1 MNILKTTGKCGR
13 KRLAILR
20 YAMSFSCIV
29 STLALVGLPRLG
41 AQPAPQ
47 VPAPAVGGAQ
57 PTPQAPAQA
66 GGGAA
71 GRGGRGGAAAG
82 PAFSVGQKI
91 TYAAAMDV
99 PLALAAKVT
108 EARAALAKAS
118 LTVPLKQSDLTA
130 KARAVADAELAL
142 ATARANGFQKVQSSP
157 QKFNAEQVAY
167 VRGGANPSGGGG
179 LNAPGGEMPYDD
191 YTGFTKIFDGKTFT
205 GWSGETDGW
214 IIGDDALQMAVQR
227 LPGQHHIHFTGLPGV
242 SPILKDFDFKVEMRV
257 ATPGNYNGGIQY
269 RARLLNASH
278 GPDRSIYNPAT
289 IADPLGKPLPAGIT
303 TLAQARAAGLAT
315 GQGDTANPWQVS
327 GYQLD
332 ITPGFGGVGSLYEGQ
347 GRGVAVNAGEIVQF
361 FPGGVKFVIGRSA
374 ENTAQYNKPLGEWN
388 QLEVIASG
396 NTLIHMV
403 NGHVVAVTIDD
414 DPVRRALQGML
425 SLQCEGGE
433 IWYRNVY
440 LKQLP

>member
-1 MNILKTTGKCGR
+1 MP
-13 KRLAILR
+13 
-20 YAMSFSCIV
+20 YSC
-29 STLALVGLPRLG
+29 LALALAFAGLPSLT

-47 VPAPAVGGAQ
+47 
-57 PTPQAPAQA
+57 APAQTPA
-66 GGGAA
+66 SAAAAPAAGAA
-71 GRGGRGGAAAG
+71 GRGGRGGANAG
-82 PAFSVGQKI
+82 PAITAGQKI

-99 PLALAAKVT
+99 PLPLTAKVT

-118 LTVPLKQSDLTA
+118 LTLPFKQSDVNA
-130 KARAVADAELAL
+130 KAKALADAELAV
-142 ATARANGFQKVQSSP
+142 ATFRANGFQKVQASP
-157 QKFNAEQVAY
+157 QKLNAEQITFVK
-167 VRGGANPSGGGG
+167 GGGNLLGGGG
-179 LNAPGGEMPYDD
+179 LNAAGGEFPYDD
-191 YTGFTKIFDGKTFT
+191 NTGFIKIFDGKTFT

-214 IIGDDALQMAVQR
+214 VIGDDALQFTVQR

-257 ATPGNYNGGIQY
+257 AQPGNYNGGIQY
-269 RARLLNASH
+269 RSRLLSSAHSTD
-278 GPDRSIYNPAT
+278 GLTRPMYNPAT
-289 IADPLGKPLPAGIT
+289 IANPFGKMFPANIT
-303 TLAQARAAGLAT
+303 TVAAATQAGLVPANA
-315 GQGDTANPWQVS
+315 GNPWQVS

-332 ITPGFGGVGSLYEGQ
+332 ITPAFGGVGSLYEGQ

-361 FPGGVKFVIGRSA
+361 FPGNIKFVIGRTV
-374 ENTAQYNKPLGEWN
+374 ENPAQYNKPQGEWN
-388 QLEVIASG
+388 QLEVIARG